1 MSQRTWKL
9 LEILEE
15 TSRFFDS
22 RDLENGRLQAELLL
36 AAILDI
42 KRLDLYLQFERLLLA
57 DEVDLYR
64 DYVRQRLQRVP
75 VQYIVGVAA
84 FRNLELSVTPDVL
97 IPRPETEILVD
108 VALQYL
114 PDGGRVLDLCCG
126 SGAIALSLAQEAVT
140 AQVVAADISAA
151 ALKVAKAN
159 GVSHELQERV
169 EWFCGDFFA
178 PLADTAPFDI
188 VVCNPPYVRHG
199 DLACLEPEVQDH
211 EPHLALDGGEDG
223 LDCYRRIVQE
233 APEFIR
239 PGGYLLMEVGE
250 GQSTAVAALLAQV
263 ASFSEV
269 QTKPDLNKVPR
280 VVIARISSS

>member
-1 MSQRTWKL
+1 MSQRAWKL
-9 LEILEE
+9 LDILEE

-36 AAILDI
+36 AAILNI

-64 DYVRQRLQRVP
+64 DYVRQRLKRVP

-114 PDGGRVLDLCCG
+114 PDGGRALDLCCG
-126 SGAIALSLAQEAVT
+126 SGAIALSLAQEAAT
-140 AQVVAADISAA
+140 AQVAAADISEA

-178 PLADTAPFDI
+178 PFAGAAPFDI

-199 DLACLEPEVQDH
+199 DLAYLEPEVQDH

-233 APEFIR
+233 APGFIR

-250 GQSTAVAALLAQV
+250 GQSTAVEALLAQV

-269 QTKPDLNKVPR
+269 QTKPDLNGVPR
-280 VVIARISSS
+280 VIVARISSS

>member
-1 MSQRTWKL
+1 MSQRAWKL
-9 LEILEE
+9 LDILEE

-22 RDLENGRLQAELLL
+22 RDLKYGRLQAELLL

-114 PDGGRVLDLCCG
+114 PDGGRALDLCCG
-126 SGAIALSLAQEAVT
+126 SGAIALSLAQEAAT
-140 AQVVAADISAA
+140 AQVVAADISEA

-178 PLADTAPFDI
+178 PLAGAAPFDI

-199 DLACLEPEVQDH
+199 DLAYLEPEVQDH

-223 LDCYRRIVQE
+223 LDCYRRIVHE
-233 APEFIR
+233 APGFIR

-250 GQSTAVAALLAQV
+250 GQSTAVEALLAQV
-263 ASFSEV
+263 ASVSEV
-269 QTKPDLNKVPR
+269 QTKPDLNGVPR
-280 VVIARISSS
+280 VVVARISSS

>member
-1 MSQRTWKL
+1 
-9 LEILEE
+9 
-15 TSRFFDS
+15 
-22 RDLENGRLQAELLL
+22 
-36 AAILDI
+36 
-42 KRLDLYLQFERLLLA
+42 
-57 DEVDLYR
+57 
-64 DYVRQRLQRVP
+64 

-126 SGAIALSLAQEAVT
+126 SGAIALSLAHEAAT
-140 AQVVAADISAA
+140 AQVVAADISEA

-178 PLADTAPFDI
+178 PLAGAAPFDI

-233 APEFIR
+233 APGFIR

-250 GQSTAVAALLAQV
+250 GQSTAVEALLAQV

-269 QTKPDLNKVPR
+269 QTKPDLNEVPR
-280 VVIARISSS
+280 VVVARISSS

>member
-1 MSQRTWKL
+1 MSQRAWKL

-15 TSRFFDS
+15 TTRFFDS
-22 RDLENGRLQAELLL
+22 RDMENGRLQAELLL

-42 KRLDLYLQFERLLLA
+42 KRLDLYLQFERPLLA

-126 SGAIALSLAQEAVT
+126 SGAIALSLAQEAAT
-140 AQVVAADISAA
+140 AQVVAADISEA

-178 PLADTAPFDI
+178 PLAGAAPFDI

-233 APEFIR
+233 APGFIR

-250 GQSTAVAALLAQV
+250 GQSTAVEALLAQV

-269 QTKPDLNKVPR
+269 QTKPDLNEVPR
-280 VVIARISSS
+280 VVVARISSS